1 VTSTARSSTEVD
13 GSLAPVRLTTMA
25 AVNTPTPPPTIREL
39 DARQREREQVERRAL
54 PEREAFGL
62 ACCDAL
68 MDIFGLHRVE

>member
-1 VTSTARSSTEVD
+1 MRTQT
-13 GSLAPVRLTTMA
+13 
-25 AVNTPTPPPTIREL
+25 TPTPPPTIREL